1 MEQVELVADGRRLA
15 ARRTNGA
22 LPAMVQLLERQQKE
36 VTAGRKRM
44 KADEK
49 SKRKKLKF
57 NKTFRKDF
65 VAPRDFQ
72 PFGNLLLTVLSS
84 KL

>member
-49 SKRKKLKF
+49 KQEKETEIQQNIQKGFCRP
-57 NKTFRKDF
+57 T
-65 VAPRDFQ
+65 
-72 PFGNLLLTVLSS
+72 
-84 KL
+84 